1 FQDSTQNYAASKRCT
16 HLCYKLHN
24 QPIAPSDAPLTQP
37 MVKLEKTGTSNSI
50 VSMTDEEKAHA
61 AALLPEEQLN
71 TLTPLERKWAMRTI
85 IYMDPS
91 TNRPESEEKAAV
103 RWAFFR
109 ALEAATPHHRHKVYQ
124 PGDIHGLLEA
134 VCGQKH
140 YGVLATYRNLSTL
153 FHKLHYNPRTGI
165 DALIDQCRNVLKRAR
180 DEQRTTVHERRPR
193 RRSAECADADRRQ
206 RLGTLSVEYTA

>member
-1 FQDSTQNYAASKRCT
+1 MAKSEIAILMRHNNNEPEFQDSTQNYAASKRCT

-24 QPIAPSDAPLTQP
+24 QPMAPSDAPLTQP

-50 VSMTDEEKAHA
+50 VSMTDEEKANA
-61 AALLPEEQLN
+61 AELLPEEQLN

-109 ALEAATPHHRHKVYQ
+109 ALEAAMPHHRHKVYQ

-140 YGVLATYRNLSTL
+140 MVCWRLTATCRRCSTSSTTIRGLAST
-153 FHKLHYNPRTGI
+153 R
-165 DALIDQCRNVLKRAR
+165 
-180 DEQRTTVHERRPR
+180 
-193 RRSAECADADRRQ
+193 
-206 RLGTLSVEYTA
+206 